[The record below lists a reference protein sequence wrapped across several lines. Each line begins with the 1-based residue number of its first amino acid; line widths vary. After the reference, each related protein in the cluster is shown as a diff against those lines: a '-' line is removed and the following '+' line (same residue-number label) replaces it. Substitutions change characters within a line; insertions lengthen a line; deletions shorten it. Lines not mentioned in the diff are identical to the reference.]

1 MTVEEAQR
9 DLRRAYVGGGPG
21 AAISSLLWFFAAFV
35 EARHGTGVAFK
46 ALFFGGFLIFPL
58 ATLICRFGFR
68 REKEAASNPLGLTAL
83 ESTIMMIGGL
93 LAAWLFLALEPAFAF
108 PMAAI
113 AVGTHYLVFKTA
125 YGDRLYWLL
134 GAIITCVGLFDMFRV
149 IAFPGG
155 TILAVGVIELLFGI
169 LLTFRAR

>member
-1 MTVEEAQR
+1 MTLEEAQR

-21 AAISSLLWFFAAFV
+21 AIISALIWFFAAFV
-35 EARHGTGVAFK
+35 EARHGTGLAFK

-58 ATLICRFGFR
+58 GTLVCRFGFR
-68 REKEAASNPLGLTAL
+68 REKEATGNTLGMTAL

-93 LAAWLFLALEPAFAF
+93 LAAWLFLALKPTYVF

-113 AVGTHYLVFKTA
+113 AVGTHYFVFKTA

-134 GAIITCVGLFDMFRV
+134 AAIITCVGLFDIFRV
-149 IAFPGG
+149 MVIPGG

-169 LLTFRAR
+169 LLTVRSR